1 MKTNLPFN
9 LVALFFVVNI
19 VLIAT
24 EFFMGLPIIGSL
36 HLLFGAFMMHFFVA
50 DKKK

>member
-1 MKTNLPFN
+1 MKTNLPFS

-24 EFFMGLPIIGSL
+24 EFFMGLPIIGTL
-36 HLLFGAFMMHFFVA
+36 HLLFGAFMMRFFVA